1 MKQCALCGGSGWRP
15 VERDGLRAVE
25 SCDCRNQPR
34 SENWWM
40 ERAGIP
46 KRYHHCDFADFN
58 ALSDSLSYAKIK
70 ALGFADNYPFV
81 REGLLLL
88 GNPGVGKTHLA
99 IAILKQLMTQ
109 KGVETLFC
117 SYQHLLQRIRQS
129 YDPVSL
135 STETAVLQPILD
147 TEVVAIDDLG
157 ANRVS
162 EWVEDTITYVLNHRY
177 NEKKATILTSNLP
190 DAAEDA
196 RERTP
201 GGKFRIAETLTDRI
215 GLRVRSRLHEMCGEP
230 VTIHADD
237 FRQTV
242 RAHQVVG

>member
-1 MKQCALCGGSGWRP
+1 MSPTKVCNVCGGSGWKP

-25 SCDCRNQPR
+25 SCSCRTQPR
-34 SENWWM
+34 TEQWWM
-40 ERAGIP
+40 QRAAIP

-58 ALSDSLSYAKIK
+58 TLNDTLSYAKIK
-70 ALGFADNYPFV
+70 ARGFADNYPFV

-117 SYQHLLQRIRQS
+117 SYQELLQRIRES
-129 YDPVSL
+129 YDPVSS
-135 STETAVLQPILD
+135 STEAAVLDPILN
-147 TEVVAIDDLG
+147 TEVVVIDDLG

-190 DAAEDA
+190 DSPDDA
-196 RERTP
+196 KERTP
-201 GGKFRIAETLTDRI
+201 GGKYRIAETLGDRI
-215 GLRVRSRLHEMCGEP
+215 GLRVRSRLYEMCEI
-230 VTIHADD
+230 VSIHADD

-242 RAHQVVG
+242 RAHQE